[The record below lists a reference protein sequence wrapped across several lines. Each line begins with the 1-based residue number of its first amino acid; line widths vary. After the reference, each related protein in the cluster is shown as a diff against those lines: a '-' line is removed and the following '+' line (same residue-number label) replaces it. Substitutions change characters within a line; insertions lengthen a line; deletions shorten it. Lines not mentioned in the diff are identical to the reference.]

1 MYWLLYCIVEKDAE
15 CVKQPEQQIEKHPFS
30 EPWEDSDLVLAVED
44 EKFYVHRQI
53 LSLHSPVFKA
63 MLSSQKEGTAT
74 EIPLAGEKA
83 KEVLDFLKVLYLKE
97 TEGITCK

>member
-1 MYWLLYCIVEKDAE
+1 M
-15 CVKQPEQQIEKHPFS
+15 KQPEQQIGKHPFS

-44 EKFYVHRQI
+44 ERFHVHRQI

-63 MLSSQKEGTAT
+63 MPSSKFKEGTAT
-74 EIPLAGEKA
+74 EISLPGKKA
-83 KEVLDFLKVLYLKE
+83 NEVLDFLKVLYLKE

>member
-1 MYWLLYCIVEKDAE
+1 MKH
-15 CVKQPEQQIEKHPFS
+15 PEQQIGKHPFS

-44 EKFYVHRQI
+44 ERFHVHRQI

-63 MLSSQKEGTAT
+63 MLSSKFKEGTAT
-74 EIPLAGEKA
+74 EISLPGKKA
-83 KEVLDFLKVLYLKE
+83 NEVLDFLKVLYLKE